1 MVVTRALLKDIGRGF
16 LVGLA
21 LFILYAAVCW
31 ELDRITPFIYVV
43 F

>member
-1 MVVTRALLKDIGRGF
+1 VVTRGRLRLAFQGLLIGAAIF
-16 LVGLA
+16 A
-21 LFILYAAVCW
+21 LYAAVCW

>member
-1 MVVTRALLKDIGRGF
+1 MSGRARAVARGILIGA
-16 LVGLA
+16 A
-21 LFILYAAVCW
+21 LFALYAAVCW